1 MRMLCLWLQYVRP
14 THLLG
19 ETYRHDAETVVQLLL
34 ELEQRDV
41 RVGVVRIV
49 NMNLTHF
56 YWLGSIA

>member
-1 MRMLCLWLQYVRP
+1 MLMRLRLVRP
-14 THLLG
+14 TDLLG